1 MLAGGHVVT
10 KRRWL
15 RRAGVTTAVTVVAAA
30 TTFGLGAAPVFGQ
43 QDRPPGP
50 GDERQLDEQDRML
63 VEQAERAGK
72 TRVTLLVAA
81 QRGRADAAAGELRSI
96 GGVVRSTDAKL
107 DYLKVTVP
115 IEEAER
121 APKLRS
127 VAAVDVD
134 GLIRRDEPAPVGA
147 TDPLPQPAPDA
158 DTPRAN
164 PYLPTQDTNAAQFG
178 ERFPFWDG
186 RGTTI
191 AVLDTGV
198 DLEHPALATTST
210 GKRKIVDWY
219 TANSPTSGDGTWV
232 RLSAEPVSGAFTS
245 DGREWVAPA
254 GSHRFGLF
262 SEVAGDLGSAQ
273 SETGGDVN
281 RDGDSADSWGVLLD
295 TETAAVRVDLDG
307 DGDFTD
313 ERPMT
318 DYKNDHDVGF
328 FGVDN
333 PATGVLD
340 RVPFVVQTDQPGY
353 VNIGIAGAAH
363 GSHVAGIAAGND
375 LFGGAMDG
383 AAPGARL
390 MSVKVCLTTPSC
402 TASGLIDGVVYAATN
417 GADVVNISIGGLPA
431 LNDGNNARAELY
443 NRVIETYNVQLF
455 ISAGN
460 SGAGANSVGDPSVAT
475 DAVSVG
481 SYITDD
487 TWLSNYGS
495 ASPRPESLHPFSS
508 RGPREDGGFKPNLV
522 APGAAVSTIPR
533 WQEGSPVPG
542 TYELPAGYGM
552 FNGTSMA
559 APQATGAAALLVSAY
574 KATHKGNRPP
584 VATLRSALASTARF
598 VDGVPAYAQ
607 GAGLIDTFRA
617 LTSLRGERQQT
628 VVTSVPVN
636 TVLSDQLAT
645 PDTGVG
651 IHDREGVTVG
661 KAYTRTY
668 TLTRTTGPDR
678 SPRYRVSWVGNDGTF
693 AAPRS
698 VRLPLNQPVKLNVRV
713 NPTSAGT
720 HSALLRLDDPRT
732 VGIDVQT
739 MNTVFAPLDF
749 TEDNGFTATASGTIQ
764 RNQVGSVF
772 VRVPEGTSSLRIDM
786 AAGGP
791 PDAGQVRFV
800 RYDPTGVPVDS
811 TSSLVC
817 YNPDAGGGCPTGSAT
832 SRVVTD
838 PMPGVWELV
847 VEARRT
853 SDTDSA
859 PWRLTAAVQGTTISP
874 DPDVLGEAVQGEP
887 VAREYTVTNTLG
899 EFTGRLTG
907 GPLDSAR
914 VARPTIADGESQ
926 SYELTVPQ
934 GATELTAT
942 IGGTSDGGADLDL
955 IVYDCTSGTCELA
968 GFSADGDSEESVT
981 VSDPA
986 PGAWRVLVDGYA
998 VPAGSTEYD
1007 YLDLFA
1013 APGLGEVKVTDADAA
1028 RPTGSTW
1035 TVPGEVTANG
1045 QPGDGRVLRGLVTV
1059 RTADDQRVGSGVV
1072 IVESVTPST

>member
-1 MLAGGHVVT
+1 
-10 KRRWL
+10 
-15 RRAGVTTAVTVVAAA
+15 
-30 TTFGLGAAPVFGQ
+30 
-43 QDRPPGP
+43 
-50 GDERQLDEQDRML
+50 ML

-72 TRVTLLVAA
+72 SQVTLLVAA
-81 QRGRADAAAGELRSI
+81 QRGRAGAAAGELRSI
-96 GGVVRSTDAKL
+96 GGVVRSTDAEL
-107 DYLKVTVP
+107 DYLKVSVP

-127 VAAVDVD
+127 VKAVDVD
-134 GLIRRDEPAPVGA
+134 GLIPRDEPAPVGA

-158 DTPRAN
+158 DTSRAN
-164 PYLPTQDTNAAQFG
+164 PYLPTQDTKAAQFG

-191 AVLDTGV
+191 AILDTGV

-210 GKRKIVDWY
+210 GQRKIVDWY

-232 RLSAEPVSGAFTS
+232 ELSQQTYSGTFTS
-245 DGREWVAPA
+245 AGREWVAPE

-262 SEVAGDLGSAQ
+262 SEVSGDLGSAQ
-273 SETGGDVN
+273 SETEGDLN
-281 RDGDSADSWGVLLD
+281 RDGDSADRWGVLRD
-295 TETAAVRVDLDG
+295 TENGTVRVDLDG

-313 ERPMT
+313 ERAMA
-318 DYKNDHDVGF
+318 DYKKNHDVGF
-328 FGVDN
+328 FGVDD
-333 PATGVLD
+333 PATDVQD
-340 RVPFVVQTDQPGY
+340 RIPFVVQTDQPDH

-363 GSHVAGIAAGND
+363 GSHVAGIAAGNE
-375 LFGGAMDG
+375 LFGGDMAG
-383 AAPGARL
+383 AAPGAQL

-402 TASGLIDGVVYAATN
+402 TASGLIDGVIYAATH

-495 ASPRPESLHPFSS
+495 RSPRPESLHPFSS
-508 RGPREDGGFKPNLV
+508 RGPREDGGFKPNLT
-522 APGAAVSTIPR
+522 APGAAVSTTPR

-574 KATHKGNRPP
+574 KSLHDGKRPP

-598 VDGVPAYAQ
+598 VDGIPAYAQ
-607 GAGLIDTFRA
+607 GAGLINTFRA
-617 LTSLRGERQQT
+617 LISLRGERQQT

-661 KAYTRTY
+661 KEYTRTY
-668 TLTRTTGPDR
+668 TLTRTTGAER
-678 SPRYRVSWVGNDGTF
+678 AVRYRVSWVGNDGTF
-693 AAPRS
+693 RAPRS
-698 VRLPLNQPVKLNVRV
+698 VRLPLNQPVKLKVRID
-713 NPTSAGT
+713 PESAGT

-739 MNTVFAPLDF
+739 MNTVFAPQEF
-749 TEDNGFTATASGTIQ
+749 TEDNGFTTSASGTVQ
-764 RNQVGSVF
+764 RNQVSSVF
-772 VRVPEGTSSLRIDM
+772 VRVPEGTSSLRVDM
-786 AAGGP
+786 AAGGAP
-791 PDAGQVRFV
+791 GAGQVRFV
-800 RYDPTGVPVDS
+800 RYDPTGVPLDS

-817 YNPDAGGGCPTGSAT
+817 YNPDAGGGCPGGSPT
-832 SRVVTD
+832 SRIVTD

-853 SDTDSA
+853 SDVDSA
-859 PWRLTAAVQGTTISP
+859 PWRLDVSVQGTTISP
-874 DPDVLGEAVQGEP
+874 NPDVLTEATLGEP
-887 VAREYTVTNTLG
+887 VAREYTVTSTLG

-914 VARPTIADGESQ
+914 LARPTIADGETQ
-926 SYELTVPQ
+926 SYDVAVPS

-942 IGGTSDGGADLDL
+942 IGSTSDGGADLDL
-955 IVYDCTSGTCELA
+955 IVYDCTSGTCALA

-981 VSDPA
+981 IQDPA
-986 PGAWRVLVDGYA
+986 PGTWRVLVDGYA
-998 VPAGSTEYD
+998 VPAQTTEYD

-1013 APGLGEVKVTDADAA
+1013 APGLGDIEVTDTEAP
-1028 RPTGSTW
+1028 RPPGTTW
-1035 TVPGEVTANG
+1035 TVPGQVTANG
-1045 QPGDGRVLRGLVTV
+1045 QPGEGRVLRGMVTV
-1059 RTADDQRVGSGVV
+1059 RTTGDQRVGSGVV
-1072 IVESVTPST
+1072 IVESVTAGTQ